1 MLSKLE
7 VIASKEDSE
16 IARRRA
22 LYMKISMMVDRN
34 KINPIFEDLP
44 KGVAPYGFPFRASG
58 NDAKLF
64 SGIIKSLGLEIM
76 KWPDLPDNIS
86 TQEHYTNVLVI
97 NFL

>member
-1 MLSKLE
+1 
-7 VIASKEDSE
+7 
-16 IARRRA
+16 
-22 LYMKISMMVDRN
+22 MKISMMVDRN

-97 NFL
+97 NFLWVNGQ